1 MELTTRYL
9 VFAIFC
15 VLFTPVIYFFYP
27 ETAGRKLEDM
37 DEMFLRN
44 PSWFVANKKEMTQT
58 TRPQAFVDA
67 ELARISD
74 SEVTIIE
81 EIPDKLEEKLPAP

>member
-1 MELTTRYL
+1 MTPDRCLLFPL
-9 VFAIFC
+9 VFAVLC
-15 VLFTPVIYFFYP
+15 VTFFPVVYFFYP

-44 PSWFVANKKEMTQT
+44 PSWLVCGKKEMTQT

-74 SEVTIIE
+74 SEVTIVE
-81 EIPDKLEEKLPAP
+81 VLPNKSEKQ